1 MMHIVGVIYLLI
13 QNLGFLLCVNLLLTG
28 SAYLF
33 LFKTRKLIGF
43 QLGMNISNL
52 AGGFFAIATGIILI
66 YQFPL
71 HFVPITMI
79 TTVIG
84 MVVGALFGGLFDY
97 QTLLTGMING
107 LMMGVMAP
115 MVGAAS
121 QNNLIFLVFIELVF
135 ICSLFLLLFSAKRT

>member
-33 LFKTRKLIGF
+33 LFKVRKLIGF

-52 AGGFFAIATGIILI
+52 AGGFFAIVTGIILI

-71 HFVPITMI
+71 HFVPITII

-115 MVGAAS
+115 
-121 QNNLIFLVFIELVF
+121 
-135 ICSLFLLLFSAKRT
+135 